1 MVGNGSGK
9 AEVVIGGVRRRRGR
23 RFFPYPTSDPQLE
36 FLSISTREEERHIPL
51 YDEAVMTVPD
61 LSVTISYAARG
72 ALPYE
77 LPPIPSHLQTVTIIP
92 GIILI
97 THEPKERH
105 VHRRHAQL
113 ERLKVET
120 EILPKTVEH
129 G

>member
-1 MVGNGSGK
+1 
-9 AEVVIGGVRRRRGR
+9 
-23 RFFPYPTSDPQLE
+23 
-36 FLSISTREEERHIPL
+36 
-51 YDEAVMTVPD
+51 MTVPD

-129 G
+129 LCTKTPQLNTQIIDRLDLRNRNRGTHG